1 MRKIELPKIT
11 FWRVVLAVIMV
22 LGVYAT
28 GYRFIKGLGASTAL
42 SDSFPWGL
50 WIGFDV
56 LCGVGLAA
64 GGFTI
69 TAAVYIFNI
78 KKYKPIIRS
87 TILTAFLGY
96 ILVSTALLYDLGRPY
111 RIWHPIVMWNP
122 HSVMFEVAWCVM
134 LYSAVLA
141 LEFIP
146 VILEKFNME
155 KPLKILKSISIPLVL
170 AGFLLSTLHQSSL
183 GTLFLIVPEKLNG
196 LWYSPLLPL
205 FFFVSAI
212 GAGLAMVIFE
222 SFLSYRFF
230 KKELE
235 IDLLEGL
242 SRVIVV
248 ILGAY
253 FALRMLDLFH
263 RDAIGLVF
271 NSGIEGPLFI
281 AEILVGVVIPFI
293 LLTIPQVR
301 VNKKGLFIS
310 ALMVVIGF
318 VMNRLNVS
326 ITGMA
331 ASSGVEYFPTWM
343 EMAVTAFIVG
353 IGFIVF
359 GVAVKYL
366 PIFEAAKEKE
376 AVEKE
381 REYSYEALPGEAAL
395 AIESSYDRIDSDRKV

>member
-1 MRKIELPKIT
+1 MIAIR
-11 FWRVVLAVIMV
+11 R
-22 LGVYAT
+22 
-28 GYRFIKGLGASTAL
+28 STPGRA
-42 SDSFPWGL
+42 
-50 WIGFDV
+50 
-56 LCGVGLAA
+56 LAA
-64 GGFTI
+64 GAFTLNA
-69 TAAVYIFNI
+69 TVHLFHLDRYRPLLRPAVV
-78 KKYKPIIRS
+78 
-87 TILTAFLGY
+87 TGLLGY
-96 ILVSTALLYDLGRPY
+96 LMVIIALLVDLGRPY

-253 FALRMLDLFH
+253 FMLKVLDLFH
-263 RDAIGLVF
+263 RNA
-271 NSGIEGPLFI
+271 
-281 AEILVGVVIPFI
+281 
-293 LLTIPQVR
+293 
-301 VNKKGLFIS
+301 
-310 ALMVVIGF
+310 
-318 VMNRLNVS
+318 
-326 ITGMA
+326 
-331 ASSGVEYFPTWM
+331 
-343 EMAVTAFIVG
+343 
-353 IGFIVF
+353 
-359 GVAVKYL
+359 
-366 PIFEAAKEKE
+366 
-376 AVEKE
+376 
-381 REYSYEALPGEAAL
+381 
-395 AIESSYDRIDSDRKV
+395 

>member
-281 AEILVGVVIPFI
+281 EEILVGVVIPFI

-301 VNKKGLFIS
+301 VNKKGLFIY
-310 ALMVVIGF
+310 AL
-318 VMNRLNVS
+318 
-326 ITGMA
+326 
-331 ASSGVEYFPTWM
+331 
-343 EMAVTAFIVG
+343 
-353 IGFIVF
+353 
-359 GVAVKYL
+359 
-366 PIFEAAKEKE
+366 
-376 AVEKE
+376 
-381 REYSYEALPGEAAL
+381 
-395 AIESSYDRIDSDRKV
+395 

>member
-1 MRKIELPKIT
+1 MKKIEFPKIT
-11 FWRVVLAVIMV
+11 FWRMVLAVIML
-22 LGVYAT
+22 LGIYAT
-28 GYRFIKGLGASTAL
+28 GYRFLKGLGASTAL

-69 TAAVYIFNI
+69 TAAVYIFNM
-78 KKYKPIIRS
+78 KKYKPITRS

-96 ILVSTALLYDLGRPY
+96 ILVSTALMYDLGRPY
-111 RIWHPIVMWNP
+111 RIWHPLVMWNP

-134 LYSAVLA
+134 LYSTVLT
-141 LEFIP
+141 LEFAP
-146 VILEKFNME
+146 VILEKFKLE
-155 KPLKILKSISIPLVL
+155 RPLRILRTISIPLVL

-196 LWYSPLLPL
+196 LWYSPFLPL

-212 GAGLAMVIFE
+212 GAGLSMVIFE

-248 ILGAY
+248 ILGVY
-253 FALRMLDLFH
+253 FTLRALDLFH
-263 RDAIGLVF
+263 RNAVGLIF
-271 NSGIEGPLFI
+271 KKGMEGPLFI
-281 AEILVGVVIPFI
+281 AEILVGVVVPFI

-310 ALMVVIGF
+310 SLLVVVGF

-331 ASSGVEYFPTWM
+331 ASSGVNYFPTWM
-343 EMAVTAFIVG
+343 EMAITAFIVG

-359 GVAVKYL
+359 GLAVRYL
-366 PIFEAAKEKE
+366 PIFEAANNHE

-381 REYSYEALPGEAAL
+381 REYSSAYLPEETMLTGEFHSGS
-395 AIESSYDRIDSDRKV
+395 AIDLK